1 MARASNVR
9 PRRQRFSV
17 SLPREDYERLV
28 SLGESKRPR
37 LTRSYLVE
45 FAVRMLL
52 ERAADPGFT
61 ASLGNPTREGK

>member
-1 MARASNVR
+1 VARRPGVR
-9 PRRQRFSV
+9 PKRQRFSV

-45 FAVRMLL
+45 FAVRLLL
-52 ERAADPGFT
+52 EHTTDPRFT
-61 ASLGNPTREGK
+61 ATLGNPLKEDA